1 MVADDGTPEGSG
13 NPPTNVP
20 TFSNGAPPTT
30 SARRPPNVLVVVM
43 DCARAKAFAPSADGP
58 TARTPVIDG
67 LARRGT
73 RFPHAVAPANWT
85 VPSHMSLFTGTY
97 PNVHGVRTFRRGAA
111 PRETLAAELGRRGY
125 DTALFTEMVH
135 LVAGYGLEDGFVTRR
150 AAHFGLADEE
160 RTTANRLA
168 SNTDVLYSPWMRSL
182 IEHVPPAIVP
192 LNFLNH
198 PQEVAFKRQV
208 CGEYV
213 VGDFAHWLAGRDRAK
228 PFHAF
233 FNLVDTHEPYAF
245 VPNGHRVGPLAKWYA
260 RTPRYYLLAVPGLQ
274 QLVPWNELLDGYH
287 RSVEAADAKIGRI
300 LEALSAAGEADRT
313 LVVITADHGQ
323 SFGEGGNV
331 FHGCGAT
338 DSITRVPLV
347 VAPPA
352 EFSLPSTVD
361 RWTSLCDVFSWAK
374 ATAFGRPAFEEDGR
388 APMPFAIA
396 APSSE
401 TVYCEGAP
409 ASDPNRS
416 LGGVGARSSWNH
428 RLLAAYREDGK
439 YVVDLVTGELV
450 HWPSNVREPDTVG
463 PIRIDRRDAAEIRR
477 LVFGGYEATE
487 AERRAAS
494 GGAPEL
500 ATDVDSRLR
509 SWGYD

>member
-1 MVADDGTPEGSG
+1 
-13 NPPTNVP
+13 
-20 TFSNGAPPTT
+20 
-30 SARRPPNVLVVVM
+30 M
-43 DCARAKAFAPSADGP
+43 DCARAKAFAPAGDGP

-73 RFPHAVAPANWT
+73 RFDRAVAPANWT

-111 PRETLAAELGRRGY
+111 PRETLAAELGRHGY

-135 LVAGYGLEDGFVTRR
+135 LVAGYGLEDGFVSRH
-150 AAHFGLADEE
+150 AARYGLADEE

-168 SNTDVLYSPWMRSL
+168 SRTDLLYSPWMRSL
-182 IEHVPPAIVP
+182 IEHLPPAIVP

-213 VGDFAHWLAGRDRAK
+213 VGDFAQWLAVRDRSK

-233 FNLVDTHEPYAF
+233 FNLVDTHEPYPF

-274 QLVPWNELLDGYH
+274 GLVPWGELLDGYH

-300 LEALSAAGEADRT
+300 LAALEESGESDRT
-313 LVVITADHGQ
+313 LVVVTADHGQ

-338 DSITRVPLV
+338 DSIARVPLV
-347 VAPPA
+347 VAPPS
-352 EFSLPSTVD
+352 EFSLPGRVD
-361 RWTSLCDVFSWAK
+361 RWTSLCDVFSWAR
-374 ATAFGRPAFEEDGR
+374 ATAFGRVAFEDDGR
-388 APMPFAIA
+388 APMPFAA
-396 APSSE
+396 SAPSPE
-401 TVYCEGAP
+401 TVFCEGAP

-416 LGGVGARSSWNH
+416 LHGIGPGSSWNH
-428 RLLAAYREDGK
+428 RLLAAYRADGK
-439 YVVDLVTGELV
+439 YVVDLVNGELV
-450 HWPSNVREPDTVG
+450 HWPSNVREPDSAE
-463 PIRIDRRDAAEIRR
+463 PIRIDPRHAPEIRQR
-477 LVFGGYEATE
+477 IFGAYEATE
-487 AERRAAS
+487 RARRAAET
-494 GGAPEL
+494 GVPEPV
-500 ATDVDSRLR
+500 TDVDERLR